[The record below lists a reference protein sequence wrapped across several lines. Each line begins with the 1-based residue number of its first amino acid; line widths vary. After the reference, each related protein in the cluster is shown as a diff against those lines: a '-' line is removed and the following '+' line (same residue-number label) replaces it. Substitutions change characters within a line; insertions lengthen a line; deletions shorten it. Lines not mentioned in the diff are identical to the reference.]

1 MFIREAGLGGG
12 SFNTSSA
19 KSIKNTTSSLT
30 NQINNNG
37 NISRNINSSSP
48 GSSVFNS
55 IGNLASLFT
64 GNSDNNNAFNAA
76 EAQKNRD
83 FQERMSNTAY
93 QRMVKDL
100 QKAGL
105 NPVLASYGN
114 GASTPSGSTAY
125 ADTSSNS
132 AIASV
137 INGAMSMLSAQ
148 AVANIYTSAS
158 LLQAQMN
165 NDTSKWIAKYNGGL
179 QKHIE
184 SIITDF
190 LSNPEKIPNS
200 GKSWFNKFKEGFEK
214 GLNLY
219 NINLPH

>member
-30 NQINNNG
+30 NQINNNNG
-37 NISRNINSSSP
+37 IIPSNINSSSP

-64 GNSDNNNAFNAA
+64 GNSDNNNAFNAR

-137 INGAMSMLSAQ
+137 INGAMSMMSAQ

-158 LLQAQMN
+158 LLQTQMN
-165 NDTSKWIAKYNGGL
+165 NDTSKWIAEFNGGL
-179 QKHIE
+179 PKYLGN
-184 SIITDF
+184 IIKDF
-190 LSNPEKIPNS
+190 ISNPEKIPNF
-200 GKSWFNKFKEGFEK
+200 GKSWFNKFSEGFSK
-214 GLNLY
+214 GLEY
-219 NINLPH
+219 WK

>member
-12 SFNTSSA
+12 SIKTSSA
-19 KSIKNTTSSLT
+19 KNIKNTISSLT
-30 NQINNNG
+30 NQINNNTNG
-37 NISRNINSSSP
+37 NIPRNINSSSP

-105 NPVLASYGN
+105 NPILASYGS

-137 INGAMSMLSAQ
+137 INGAMSMMSAQ

-158 LLQAQMN
+158 LLQTQMN
-165 NDTSKWIAKYNGGL
+165 NDTSKWITEYNGGL
-179 QKHIE
+179 KKFAEDLIKGFIE
-184 SIITDF
+184 D
-190 LSNPEKIPNS
+190 PEKLINT
-200 GKSWFNKFKEGFEK
+200 GKQISKIKLKDFN
-214 GLNLY
+214 LT
-219 NINLPH
+219 LPH